1 MAKSGTDGSDL
12 AHLHSAAASI
22 MYLWPRSEYVRVLHG
37 SPGLMVWPVPY
48 IDSVFLPLSSLP
60 ATSPLFTAYV
70 IVIVDFHLSCI
81 YHSRLTL
88 CFPFL
93 TSVMRRVV
101 TAGVK
106 AELTEALRSQGNPW
120 YQAVIPVTQNV
131 LMFIF

>member
-1 MAKSGTDGSDL
+1 MQIDMIPWKGIWQQKCTEALD
-12 AHLHSAAASI
+12 SANPLLSI
-22 MYLWPRSEYVRVLHG
+22 YPS
-37 SPGLMVWPVPY
+37 

-70 IVIVDFHLSCI
+70 IVIADSHLSCV
-81 YHSRLTL
+81 YHSRLPL

-93 TSVMRRVV
+93 TSLVRRVV

-120 YQAVIPVTQNV
+120 YPAVIPVPQNV
-131 LMFIF
+131 FMFIF

>member
-22 MYLWPRSEYVRVLHG
+22 MYLWPGSEYFQGLHG
-37 SPGLMVWPVPY
+37 SPRLMVWPVPY

-70 IVIVDFHLSCI
+70 IVIADSHLSCV
-81 YHSRLTL
+81 YHSRLPL

-93 TSVMRRVV
+93 TSLVRRVV

-120 YQAVIPVTQNV
+120 YHAVIPVPQNV
-131 LMFIF
+131 FMFIF